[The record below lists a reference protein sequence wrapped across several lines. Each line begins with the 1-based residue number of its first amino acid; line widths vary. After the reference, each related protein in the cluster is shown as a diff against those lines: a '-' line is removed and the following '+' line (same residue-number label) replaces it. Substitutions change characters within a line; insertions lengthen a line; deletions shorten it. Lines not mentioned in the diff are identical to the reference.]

1 MLRFLLIFFLILVL
15 VFYWR
20 NRHTRD
26 DQSQTKSKSKSKSPS
41 TPAIEMVACAHCG
54 LHLAR
59 DSAVQGRKSLQA
71 WYCGE
76 PHRRLSERA

>member
-1 MLRFLLIFFLILVL
+1 MLRFLLIFFLILLL

-26 DQSQTKSKSKSKSPS
+26 DQGHTKSKSKPPP
-41 TPAIEMVACAHCG
+41 PAIEMVACAHCG

-59 DSAVQGRKSLQA
+59 DSAVQGHKSLQA

>member
-26 DQSQTKSKSKSKSPS
+26 DQGQTKSKSKP
-41 TPAIEMVACAHCG
+41 TPPPAIEMVACAHCG

>member
-20 NRHTRD
+20 NRHSRK
-26 DQSQTKSKSKSKSPS
+26 DQGEAKSKSKPPS

-59 DSAVQGRKSLQA
+59 DNAVQGRKSLQA

>member
-26 DQSQTKSKSKSKSPS
+26 DQSQTKSKSKPMPSS